1 MADDRLV
8 WKFNCPQQVASIKSH
23 RDGAGRDESLQ
34 QKCSGSFKNIT
45 HRRSSCNHVGRKDSH
60 GEGKENRVDGSP
72 ETAGG
77 AHGHL

>member
-23 RDGAGRDESLQ
+23 RDGAGRDEVSSRNAQVVLRISLTEGLVVTMLEG
-34 QKCSGSFKNIT
+34 KTVMVK
-45 HRRSSCNHVGRKDSH
+45 
-60 GEGKENRVDGSP
+60 GKENRVGGSP

-77 AHGHL
+77 SHGHL